1 MKNLTKS
8 WAVIPFTAALLSFGA
23 AAPAS
28 AQVGGGLVVVNLTD
42 VIDDIS
48 VDLNLNVSQ
57 IPVTVQAPIG
67 VAANVCDVNANV
79 LAEQAR
85 AGGAECDAENTSTAL
100 NRIVQRQV
108 LRQEG

>member
-8 WAVIPFTAALLSFGA
+8 WVVVPFAAALLSFGA
-23 AAPAS
+23 TAPAF
-28 AQVGGGLVVVNLTD
+28 AQAGGLVVVNVQD
-42 VIDDIS
+42 VIDDIA

-67 VAANVCDVNANV
+67 VAANVCDVAVNV

-85 AGGAECDAENTSTAL
+85 GGGATCDAQSTSTAL
-100 NRIVQRQV
+100 NQIVQREIN
-108 LRQEG
+108 RQG

>member
-8 WAVIPFTAALLSFGA
+8 WIAISCTAAFLSFGA
-23 AAPAS
+23 TAPALS
-28 AQVGGGLVVVNLTD
+28 QAGGGLVVVNLTD
-42 VIDDIS
+42 VLSDIAI
-48 VDLNLNVSQ
+48 DLNLNVSQ

-85 AGGAECDAENTSTAL
+85 GGGAACDAQTTSTAL
-100 NRIVQRQV
+100 NRIVQRQIG
-108 LRQEG
+108 QQG